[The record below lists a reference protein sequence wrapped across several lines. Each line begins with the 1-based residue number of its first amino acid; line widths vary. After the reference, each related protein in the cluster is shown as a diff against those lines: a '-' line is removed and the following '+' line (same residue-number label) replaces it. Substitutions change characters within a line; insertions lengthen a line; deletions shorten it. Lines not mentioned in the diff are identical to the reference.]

1 MGHLLLL
8 ICISLSNRYQSPRLT
23 LHLLQRQ
30 RLSKFLQ
37 MVPGL
42 LVSLSR
48 RALLVPEE
56 AGDILGGGFDHR
68 VGFEHLELA
77 EQLVG

>member
-68 VGFEHLELA
+68 VCFEHLELA